1 MIQVQTELLV
11 ADNTGAKK
19 IECIKVLG
27 GSKRRYASVGDI
39 IVVSVKEAIPDG
51 KVKKGTVHKA
61 VVVRTKY
68 AILRNDG
75 SNSEFERGSTTS
87 CALKFSGDP
96 NTGLISP
103 AADEIALVTGGVSRL
118 TIDSNGAA
126 TFTGNVQVNGA
137 LTVTGGFDSGEN
149 LALIIA
155 LG

>member
-1 MIQVQTELLV
+1 MATQVQFRRGTTSEHQSFK
-11 ADNTGAKK
+11 GA
-19 IECIKVLG
+19 LG
-27 GSKRRYASVGDI
+27 EVTVDTSLKT
-39 IVVSVKEAIPDG
+39 VVIHDAITNGGFP
-51 KVKKGTVHKA
+51 V
-61 VVVRTKY
+61 
-68 AILRNDG
+68 LRNDG

-126 TFTGNVQVNGA
+126 TFTGNVQVNGDLS
-137 LTVTGGFDSGEN
+137 LTGRFDSGEN

>member
-1 MIQVQTELLV
+1 MATQVQFRRGTTSEHQSFK
-11 ADNTGAKK
+11 GA
-19 IECIKVLG
+19 LG
-27 GSKRRYASVGDI
+27 EVTVDTSLKT
-39 IVVSVKEAIPDG
+39 VVIHDAITNGGFP
-51 KVKKGTVHKA
+51 V
-61 VVVRTKY
+61 
-68 AILRNDG
+68 LRNDG